1 MEEMNGYEW
10 FCANCMR
17 MVDVLS
23 RHGRCPTVT
32 AMPWMWRISIPALED
47 KIVQKAR
54 RSAQRHL

>member
-32 AMPWMWRISIPALED
+32 A
-47 KIVQKAR
+47 IVDVAHRWKRQGAS
-54 RSAQRHL
+54 RSTEVGTLTAVL